1 MKCPGERKGG
11 LRRGRGSA
19 SSAAMG
25 EAATGRKVA
34 LPLLCCRKVC
44 SSHRPPADHS
54 TLPPSPTPRLG
65 IGQPPPTVQGQRKRN
80 HQVATPYSGMDEPAT
95 PYLRRRCPWWPLRP
109 AAPEPGSEDA
119 PAARGRPGGPR
130 VGKSEARP
138 GTARLRSMR
147 KGSAGDPLP
156 REARAPAP
164 PPAAANRA
172 PRCRDPPRPPPALHR
187 PPLGAAPDP
196 ARRGAPGGKLGA
208 ADETRSD
215 AAAAAA
221 VPRLDRRPRQVPHPL
236 QARRSSPDP
245 RRDLPPPFAP
255 PAATSASSEISPAAS
270 CPPPPLC
277 SGPPGDPG
285 VPGTGGGVGTRCSDL
300 EGHSGG
306 PCQAP
311 DWGPEVPEV
320 RWPESSGKGPGE
332 VPEGRSA
339 RS

>member
-1 MKCPGERKGG
+1 M
-11 LRRGRGSA
+11 
-19 SSAAMG
+19 
-25 EAATGRKVA
+25 
-34 LPLLCCRKVC
+34 
-44 SSHRPPADHS
+44 
-54 TLPPSPTPRLG
+54 
-65 IGQPPPTVQGQRKRN
+65 
-80 HQVATPYSGMDEPAT
+80 ATPYSGIDEPAT

-119 PAARGRPGGPR
+119 PAARGRPVGPR

-147 KGSAGDPLP
+147 KGSAGAPLP
-156 REARAPAP
+156 REARDPAP

-172 PRCRDPPRPPPALHR
+172 PRCRDPPRPPPALLR

-208 ADETRSD
+208 AGETRSD

-285 VPGTGGGVGTRCSDL
+285 VPGTGGGGWGHGAQSRRVRAEGRARRRTGGQRCPRFAGRSPVARDRGRYQREGVPALSGPPCRLQRTR
-300 EGHSGG
+300 
-306 PCQAP
+306 
-311 DWGPEVPEV
+311 
-320 RWPESSGKGPGE
+320 
-332 VPEGRSA
+332 PEGWLGCGAGAQGSA
-339 RS
+339 LLGRAAAAEAAGGAQG